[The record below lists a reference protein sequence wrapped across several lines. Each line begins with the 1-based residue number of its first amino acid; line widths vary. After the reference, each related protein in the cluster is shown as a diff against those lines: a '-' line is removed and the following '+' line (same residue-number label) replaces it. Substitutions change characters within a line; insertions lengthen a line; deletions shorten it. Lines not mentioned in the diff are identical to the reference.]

1 MVSIL
6 KKETL
11 KIGDQDFPISVD
23 LFRRLPDPAME
34 AKQKIYLAESVYFY
48 EKGTVL
54 GAFESAEDACQ
65 SCLKAVIEG
74 RYADAWTVTE
84 YVLGE
89 YELFHELRLLGA
101 TEVILSTNI
110 ELTQK
115 GLPYSNRRQPDDP
128 GVAVFFKLKKQ
139 SLALACDKWDRVA
152 DNVWAIALH
161 INAIRGQSRWGVGTI
176 EQAFMGYAALPAA
189 TMGRLR
195 SVSQ

>member
-54 GAFESAEDACQ
+54 GAFE
-65 SCLKAVIEG
+65 
-74 RYADAWTVTE
+74 

-89 YELFHELRLLGA
+89 YE
-101 TEVILSTNI
+101 V
-110 ELTQK
+110 
-115 GLPYSNRRQPDDP
+115 
-128 GVAVFFKLKKQ
+128 
-139 SLALACDKWDRVA
+139 
-152 DNVWAIALH
+152 
-161 INAIRGQSRWGVGTI
+161 
-176 EQAFMGYAALPAA
+176 
-189 TMGRLR
+189 
-195 SVSQ
+195 